1 MSLDEE
7 ILQVLGN
14 LEEYSDSH
22 PVLYSLWKKFIHNK
36 IKDVEETLKHCE
48 SAMESMNI
56 KPDITLEQFALF
68 HSLFSHHVRETH

>member
-7 ILQVLGN
+7 VMNTLGR
-14 LEEYSDSH
+14 LEDYSDSH

-36 IKDVEETLKHCE
+36 IKDIEETLNQCD

-56 KPDITLEQFALF
+56 KPDISLEQLTLF
-68 HSLFSHHVRETH
+68 HSLLGLHARETS